1 MSHRQLPARRKSR
14 AAEEGPMLYRS
25 AATTALLALNRAMQE
40 MPLRADSRPRE
51 LQNIQARIRLQS
63 ARVLRQTLRAS
74 LATVPLILHSNA
86 PPPGPEPLSARPIDC
101 NSTMRQFGG
110 KISWAVNLSSG
121 VLQLRLQVLVAL
133 FGQMLGTRSLCTLS
147 TVPTSATQLA
157 HRAGPKRKAAR

>member
-40 MPLRADSRPRE
+40 MPLRAHSRPRE

-101 NSTMRQFGG
+101 NGTMRQFGG

-121 VLQLRLQVLVAL
+121 ALQLRLQVLVAL
-133 FGQMLGTRSLCTLS
+133 SDKCSAHAAYAPCLLS
-147 TVPTSATQLA
+147 PRRRPAA
-157 HRAGPKRKAAR
+157 KAKAR